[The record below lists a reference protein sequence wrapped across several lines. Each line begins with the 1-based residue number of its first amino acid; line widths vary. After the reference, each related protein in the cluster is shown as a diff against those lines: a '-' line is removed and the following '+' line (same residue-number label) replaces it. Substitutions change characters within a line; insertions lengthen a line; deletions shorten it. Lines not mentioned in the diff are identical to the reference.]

1 MNADS
6 QSTSLTLLNQLRQA
20 PTDATWE
27 RFVNLYAPLLRVWVR
42 ARARARDAAAAED
55 VVQTVL
61 LKLQTALPKYRREDG
76 KSFRS
81 WLYTVTAHTARDFAR
96 SPATRDL
103 PTADGLADVPD
114 APPADCD
121 ELEHR
126 RFVVNRALA
135 LVRPEF
141 GSRTWAAFAGVMLDN
156 RPAAEVAAELGITA
170 NAVFLARHRV
180 LARLRREIDGFLD

>member
-1 MNADS
+1 MGADS
-6 QSTSLTLLNQLRQA
+6 PVTSLTLLNQLRQPDNGPA
-20 PTDATWE
+20 WA
-27 RFVNLYAPLLRVWVR
+27 RFVSLYSPLLRRWALR
-42 ARARARDAAAAED
+42 HLSARDSAD
-55 VVQTVL
+55 DLVQTVF

-76 KSFRS
+76 KAFHS
-81 WLYTVTAHTARDFAR
+81 WLWTVTKHAATDFAR
-96 SPATRDL
+96 APATRDL
-103 PTADGLADVPD
+103 PPADGLTDASADPLPD
-114 APPADCD
+114 FD

-141 GSRTWAAFAGVMLDN
+141 GEQTWAAFAGVMLHE
-156 RPAAEVAAELGITA
+156 RPAVEVAAQLGISA